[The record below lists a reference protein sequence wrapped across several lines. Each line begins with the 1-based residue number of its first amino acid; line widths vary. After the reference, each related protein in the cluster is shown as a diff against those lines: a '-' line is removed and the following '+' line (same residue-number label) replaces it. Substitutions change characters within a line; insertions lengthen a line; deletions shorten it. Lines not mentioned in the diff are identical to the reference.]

1 MQPKYRGDAMWPFD
15 KKKEEQK
22 PLELV
27 TPFIAPK
34 IKDGERVALVLMGG
48 GERGRF
54 QIGPLK
60 WLEQI
65 GLLQQCTIFTGA
77 SVGSLNLLSLL
88 KNWGKPGCVDAVF
101 DMWAGIKQD
110 SDVYDGKLDIW
121 GFLKL
126 ATIKCKS
133 ILNQQGLYRILQ
145 KNFNGMTLKD
155 FGVDLGITATNL
167 NTRKA
172 VVFTNRTHPDFSA
185 VLAGKIT
192 SAIPGVFQYQEWQ
205 GDKYCDGGVLNN
217 LPIETAIQM
226 GATKVIMIGTGP
238 RNLDRQEVKNDG
250 ISVLLATLNVLLDAP
265 EADMWRDIDEK
276 YPEVEILKLYADS
289 DTGDAV
295 KFGRMELRD
304 IGYKTAVKHITEEK
318 VKEWAR

>member
-1 MQPKYRGDAMWPFD
+1 MWPFD
-15 KKKEEQK
+15 KKQNEQK
-22 PLELV
+22 PLELEL
-27 TPFIAPK
+27 PFMAPILPDNEK
-34 IKDGERVALVLMGG
+34 IALVLMGG

-54 QIGPLK
+54 QLGPLK

-65 GLLQQCTIFTGA
+65 GLLQQCKIFVGT
-77 SVGSLNLLSLL
+77 SVGGLNTLALL
-88 KNWGKPGCVDAVF
+88 KCWGKENFVDYVF
-101 DMWAGIKQD
+101 AMWDKIRQN
-110 SDVYDGKLDIW
+110 SDIYDGKLDVF
-121 GFLKL
+121 GFIKML
-126 ATIKCKS
+126 TIKCKS

-155 FGVDLGITATNL
+155 FGVDVGITATNL

-276 YPEVEILKLYADS
+276 YPEVEILKLYADG

-304 IGYKTAVKHITEEK
+304 IGYKTAVKHITAEK
-318 VKEWAR
+318 VAEWAR